1 LGTKGLQG
9 RGVVVTRPREL
20 AAALAAAIEGAGGRA
35 ILFPTIEIEDVP
47 PPAALRHLDA
57 YELAVFVSP
66 TAVQKVMAHVPAW
79 PGRLRTA
86 AIGAGSKRELE
97 RHGVRGV
104 LTPEAGADSEALLVL
119 PELQQMQ
126 DRRVVIF
133 RGGTGRPLL
142 GNALASRGARVEYAD
157 CYRRALAKSDP
168 APLLAQWRGGAVHAL
183 TVSSSEG
190 LDNFVTLA
198 GVAQLAAS
206 PVFVPHERVAA
217 RAREHG
223 AKEIVV
229 AGAADAA
236 VMERLVGYFHDR
248 A

>member
-1 LGTKGLQG
+1 LGTDTLQG
-9 RGVVVTRPREL
+9 RGIVVTRPREL
-20 AAALAAAIEGAGGRA
+20 AAALATAIEDAGGRA

-47 PPAALRHLDA
+47 PPAALRNLDA

-66 TAVQKVMAHVPAW
+66 TAVQKVMAQVPAW

-104 LTPEAGADSEALLVL
+104 LVPEAGADSEALLAL

-133 RGGTGRPLL
+133 RGGAGRPLL

-157 CYRRALAKSDP
+157 CYRRVLAKSDP
-168 APLLAQWRGGAVHAL
+168 APLLAQRSRGAVHAI
-183 TVSSSEG
+183 TVSSAEG
-190 LDNFVTLA
+190 LDNLVTLA
-198 GVAQLAAS
+198 GAAFLGAG

-223 AKEIVV
+223 AKEVV
-229 AGAADAA
+229 VSGAADAA
-236 VMERLVGYFHDR
+236 VMERLVAYFHER